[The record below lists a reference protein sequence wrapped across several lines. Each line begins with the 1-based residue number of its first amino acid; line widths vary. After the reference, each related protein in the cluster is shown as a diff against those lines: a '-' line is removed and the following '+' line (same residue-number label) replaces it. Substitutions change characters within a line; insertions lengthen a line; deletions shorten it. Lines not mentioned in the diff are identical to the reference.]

1 LQALAFKAQTATWL
15 RTLYKQFVAK
25 LQDTYTHSKGF
36 ITARQTACSPVK
48 TKQRPRIA
56 SNLLAIDFPIYEET
70 DMFLCPIPSTSAY
83 HPIRS

>member
-1 LQALAFKAQTATWL
+1 MATNVVQAVCGHTTRYL
-15 RTLYKQFVAK
+15 
-25 LQDTYTHSKGF
+25 YTHNKGF
-36 ITARQTACSPVK
+36 ITSRQTACSPVK

-83 HPIRS
+83 RPIRS

>member
-1 LQALAFKAQTATWL
+1 MATNVVQAVCSQTTRYL
-15 RTLYKQFVAK
+15 
-25 LQDTYTHSKGF
+25 YTHSKGF

-83 HPIRS
+83 RPIRS